1 MALNTARTVGT
12 GQAVRRPLVACVTA
26 ALIAAGMVLGTVVP
40 ATAQSGCPDY
50 ARLAL
55 QQARENE
62 QRKCGFAGPDW
73 STDLKGHMTWCSAVG
88 PADWKAALQRRAQ
101 MLATQCKK

>member
-1 MALNTARTVGT
+1 M
-12 GQAVRRPLVACVTA
+12 GQVVRLPLVAGVTA
-26 ALIAAGMVLGTVVP
+26 ALIAASMVLGTVVP
-40 ATAQSGCPDY
+40 AAAQSGCADY

-73 STDLKGHMTWCSAVG
+73 STDLKGHATWCAAVG

>member
-1 MALNTARTVGT
+1 MAFQAVRTVGR
-12 GQAVRRPLVACVTA
+12 GLGGLRPFVGAVTA
-26 ALIAAGMVLGTVVP
+26 ALTAASALVGAVQP
-40 ATAQSGCPDY
+40 AAAQSGCPDY

-62 QRKCGFAGPDW
+62 QRKCGFTGPDW
-73 STDLKGHMTWCSAVG
+73 STDLKGHLTWCAAVG
-88 PADWKAALQRRAQ
+88 PADWRAALQRRAQ